1 MTDWTRAGIPQ
12 NFQDLTSD
20 IMLRAP
26 EPQYFHASLIKGII
40 AAQVLKTGIEQFG
53 LPMPGRDAQWA
64 GVGADVPSSAFA
76 GLVLNDSS
84 GIFEAGMYF
93 DDFDRMDNPR
103 PGHSVR
109 VNRPVFTD
117 STYTLASRTI
127 ASGSTISTTGQT
139 VGMGQVDLILRR
151 IGGPYNNTAAAVTP
165 YVLDRFDMGRG
176 IHATASLVG
185 MYMQRDCDKTLDKI
199 GVDLLDAVD
208 TSTGIVRPGNMTADN
223 DSGAAGS
230 FKFSY
235 SLLAKIKT
243 AMVTAH
249 VLPFRNGRYALVLH
263 PRQVEQLKLDMQ
275 YQRLSAMQQAFNPLF
290 TGSYQF
296 TVDGFDIYQSTTL
309 STATNG
315 SSITIYYGQAF
326 GRSVLGLGCP
336 RKPEVVRS
344 TADNYGESIPLI
356 WLSYFAAT
364 VLDNRYTLRVTTD

>member
-230 FKFSY
+230 FPMSY
-235 SLLAKIKT
+235 QVLAKLKT
-243 AMVTAH
+243 RMIEQH
-249 VLPFRNGRYALVLH
+249 VMPFRNGRYALVLA
-263 PRQVEQLKLDMQ
+263 PRQVEQLKTSPDFKQ
-275 YQRLSAMQQAFNPLF
+275 LSSFMRDINPLF
-290 TGSYQF
+290 TASYQF
-296 TVDGFDIYQSTTL
+296 TIDGFDVYQSTTL
-309 STATNG
+309 TTATN
-315 SSITIYYGQAF
+315 SSSVTIYYGQAF
-326 GRSVLGLGCP
+326 GRQVVGVGCP
-336 RKPEVVRS
+336 RPPEAVMN
-344 TADNYGESIPLI
+344 TQDNYGESVPLI
-356 WLSYFAAT
+356 WLAYIALT
-364 VLDNRYTLRVTTD
+364 TLDNRYTYRVTTD